1 MSFFKKLLKV
11 STGKKDDDRR
21 AAFRVEIPL
30 LRAKLS
36 GKPVSVSVRDISA
49 TGISLNSVAKE
60 FSPGNQVMV
69 NLFMGS
75 KLMVTDLVIEVVR
88 VGKGYVGGRFVK
100 LSSQQADFLHG
111 LTLDE
116 QKKLADIKKKDSEK
130 EDGKAADG
138 KG

>member
-1 MSFFKKLLKV
+1 M
-11 STGKKDDDRR
+11 
-21 AAFRVEIPL
+21 
-30 LRAKLS
+30 
-36 GKPVSVSVRDISA
+36 RDISA

-111 LTLDE
+111 LTLV
-116 QKKLADIKKKDSEK
+116 
-130 EDGKAADG
+130 
-138 KG
+138 